1 MASPRA
7 PLYVGGM
14 ELRGTKCTV
23 RTYRPGDARSL
34 AHHGNNRKI
43 WLNLRDRFPQ
53 PFTEEGGASY
63 IAHVLAAADAPSF
76 AIDVGGD
83 AVGGISLHR
92 GTDIERLSAEV
103 GYWLGED
110 YWGRGIM
117 TEAIRLVTRHAFTTL
132 DLVRVFA
139 VPFAHNAGSCGALE
153 NAGYVREGLMR
164 QSAVKDGRMIDQY
177 LYAIVR

>member
-1 MASPRA
+1 VASPRA